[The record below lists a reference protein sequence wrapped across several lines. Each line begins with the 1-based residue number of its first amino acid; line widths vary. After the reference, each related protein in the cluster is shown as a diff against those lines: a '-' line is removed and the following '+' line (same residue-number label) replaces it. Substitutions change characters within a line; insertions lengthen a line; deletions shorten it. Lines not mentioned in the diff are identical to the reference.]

1 VNKWIAGARQR
12 TLPAAIVPVLVG
24 TACAVGVT
32 GAGRGIVWWRAI
44 AALLAAVFIQV
55 GTNFANDYS
64 DGKRGTDDPGQRVG
78 PPRLVG
84 WGLASP
90 EAVKRAAIGSFAL
103 AGVAG
108 LALAIA
114 VDWRLV
120 FVGAASF
127 AAGWLY
133 TGGPKPYGYAGFG
146 ELFVF
151 LFFGVVATVG
161 STYVQTERIT
171 GLSLAASIPVG
182 LLATA
187 LLVTNNLRDIPS
199 DTQVGKRTL
208 AVRLGDH
215 RTRILYVALIVGAF
229 VAVPFVGGLG
239 SRPIAAIALGA
250 LLLAQKPVT
259 AVLSGARGPALI
271 PVLVATGRVQL
282 AFGVLFAAGIALS
295 G

>member
-1 VNKWIAGARQR
+1 MIA
-12 TLPAAIVPVLVG
+12 
-24 TACAVGVT
+24 AVG
-32 GAGRGIVWWRAI
+32 
-44 AALLAAVFIQV
+44 IQV
-55 GTNFANDYS
+55 GTNYANDYS

-90 EAVKRAAIGSFAL
+90 SAVRRAAFASFGVAAL
-103 AGVAG
+103 AG

-120 FVGAASF
+120 FVGLASF

-161 STYVQTERIT
+161 TTYVQTERIT
-171 GLSLAASIPVG
+171 GLSVGASIPVG

-199 DTQVGKRTL
+199 DTEAGKRTL
-208 AVRLGDH
+208 AVRIGEH
-215 RTRILYVALIVGAF
+215 RTRVLYVLLLLGAF
-229 VAVPFVGGLG
+229 VSVPLVCGLG
-239 SRPIAAIALGA
+239 ARPAGAVALGA
-250 LLLAQKPVT
+250 ILLAQKPVT

-282 AFGVLFAAGIALS
+282 VFGVLFAAGIAFS